1 MRILGLSALYHDSA
15 AALIENGEIIAAAQ
29 EERFSR
35 IKHDER
41 FPKNAISYCLAEAK
55 IEMKEIDFV
64 AFYDKPF
71 LKFERLL
78 ERIRDYDIAI
88 GSRLLRESLPA
99 ISRPFYR
106 TVTSFFYSRF
116 I

>member
-15 AALIENGEIIAAAQ
+15 AAIIGDGEILAAAQ

-35 IKHDER
+35 VKHDER
-41 FPKNAISYCLAEAK
+41 FPINAISYCLEAAETD
-55 IEMKEIDFV
+55 MSEIDFV

-78 ERIRDYDIAI
+78 ETYVAFSPKSFQSFFRAMPVW
-88 GSRLLRESLPA
+88 LREKLFKKSPYKRILK
-99 ISRPFYR
+99 I
-106 TVTSFFYSRF
+106 
-116 I
+116 